1 MSELVKCVFI
11 WHSPMDSRTCQK
23 CAALNGRVY
32 HDQDVDVSVLID
44 PEFGPIWDLNTN
56 RSLMHGASGTCRCWL
71 EVRVET
77 VHFEKLSFLNDLD
90 ELMERMM

>member
-1 MSELVKCVFI
+1 VSELVKCVFI
-11 WHSPMDSRTCQK
+11 WHSPMDARTCRK

-32 HDQDVDVSVLID
+32 YNQDIDAPVLMD
-44 PEFGPIWDLNTN
+44 PQFGPIWDLNAN
-56 RSLMHGASGTCRCWL
+56 RSLMHGASGTCRCSL

-77 VHFEKLSFLNDLD
+77 VQFEKLSFLSDLD